1 VILRLLFLIATCIT
15 PILLAA
21 HDGGLP
27 LRRVQQVSMLSAAE
41 ARNAY
46 PVEIRAI
53 VTLSYKALYLLTVQ
67 QEGEPGIYVAI
78 RPNSEWNLKAG
89 EVVEIAGVTGMGSY
103 GPVIVPRIIR
113 PTGETAPLPNPVERS
128 IAQTGEID
136 TFDNT
141 RIRVTGI
148 LRNAESLNRIRSL
161 STHHLLLED
170 RGRLLSVRVFDAPG
184 GWLQGRVG
192 SQITV
197 DGVLLCYT
205 DRTSKRLGVYLGVP
219 GPESVRFLGTA
230 SSSAR
235 NKPPRSID
243 LRHLLVWKGV
253 HPQPG
258 EVLRVRGIVTAVDPD
273 LGVVMEDRETAVH
286 FAWDGSHPPRVGQ
299 RVEVDGVLSTEGM
312 GRLKLE
318 QASIVST
325 SDVLPVP
332 SVSVQLDDIATG
344 NRGLQHRLV
353 TMEGRLVERTNV
365 DDRRG
370 YHLTD
375 GKHGVYVLLPPG
387 TDADAAIMPGSLVR
401 ATGVIHTLWSNP
413 FAPRPTMVRL
423 LVRSPRDFMVVERP
437 PWTSYFPWIEVSGTL
452 VAASLLI
459 LFWVTQLRR
468 TVKRQT
474 AELVQARDAAE
485 NANRAKSAFLANMSH
500 EIRTPM
506 NGVLGMTELVLQS
519 PLTHEQRDNLT
530 TAHSSAR
537 SLLTLLNEILDF
549 SKIEAGR
556 MELERIEFS
565 VEVTAIECLR
575 NLAPQCDDK
584 DVELILETGP
594 EVPPRLLGDQTRIR
608 QVITNLTGNAIKFT
622 ESGHVLVTI
631 GAQDFQDTSQ
641 MMLMVSVQ
649 DTGIGVPQARRSSLF
664 APFTQADVSI
674 TRRYGGTGLGL
685 AITRQLVELMG
696 GEIGFESEEGKGS
709 TFWFRIPLEVATTGA
724 TRLAAQ
730 GGQDRPL
737 PSPGNARILYVDDHP
752 VNRRIFLANATRW
765 GAYCEVAASAAEGL
779 EKLTE
784 SGPFTIAV
792 IDNMMPVMG
801 GIEMIRRIR
810 SDSRWDPLRIVLYS
824 SSGGVESAEDY
835 VQCNISSVLL
845 KPATSAALR
854 AAVLG
859 SDDQF
864 GEEGTEAL
872 EDPAAI
878 AIAPLRILV
887 AEDNRVNQKL
897 ISKVLQRLGHHC
909 DVAGDGAV
917 ALSMLGVPDR
927 YDLVFMDIQM
937 PRLDG
942 LQAAKLWRAKERAE
956 PSRRRTP
963 LIALTANALK
973 GFDLT
978 CRDAGL
984 DDYLAKPIEIAEL
997 KRVLARWAV
1006 PVTVAQSTEPATR
1019 RPGLPPSPD
1028 RMASFSQPDP

>member
-1 VILRLLFLIATCIT
+1 VFFRLLFYMATCIT
-15 PILLAA
+15 FVLAA
-21 HDGGLP
+21 NEGGLP
-27 LRRVQQVSMLSAAE
+27 LRHVRQVVSLTAAE

-46 PVEIRAI
+46 PVEIRAV

-67 QEGEPGIYVAI
+67 QPGEPGVYVAI
-78 RPNSEWNLKAG
+78 RPNSEWNPKAG
-89 EVVEIAGVTGMGSY
+89 EVVDITGVTGMGSY
-103 GPVIVPRIIR
+103 GPVIVPRTIR
-113 PTGETAPLPNPVERS
+113 PTGEVAPLPQPAERS
-128 IAQTGEID
+128 ISQTAEID
-136 TFDNT
+136 THDNT
-141 RIRVTGI
+141 RVRVTGI
-148 LRNAESLNRIRSL
+148 LRNAESLNRVRSL
-161 STHHLLLED
+161 STHQLHLED
-170 RGRLLSVRVFDAPG
+170 RGQLLSVRVFDAPG

-192 SQITV
+192 SRVAV

-219 GPESVRFLGTA
+219 GPESVQFLG
-230 SSSAR
+230 SAADPGKA
-235 NKPPRSID
+235 KPPRPID

-258 EVLRVRGIVTAVDPD
+258 EVLRVGGIVTAVDPD
-273 LGVVMEDRETAVH
+273 LGVVIEDRETAVH
-286 FAWDGSHPPRVGQ
+286 FAWDGTHPPRVGQ
-299 RVEVDGVLSTEGM
+299 RVEVDGVLSPEGM

-325 SDVLPVP
+325 SDVPPVP
-332 SVSVQLDDIATG
+332 SVSVQLEDIATG

-375 GKHGVYVLLPPG
+375 GRHGLYVLLPPG
-387 TDADAAIMPGSLVR
+387 TETENVMPGSLVR

-423 LVRSPRDFMVVERP
+423 LMRGSRDFMVVERP
-437 PWTSYFPWIEVSGTL
+437 PWTSDFPWIEVSGTL
-452 VAASLLI
+452 VAGSLLI

-519 PLTHEQRDNLT
+519 PLTHEQRDNLA

-556 MELERIEFS
+556 MELERMEFS

-575 NLAPQCDDK
+575 SLAPQCDNK
-584 DVELILETGP
+584 DVELILETAP
-594 EVPPRLLGDQTRIR
+594 EVPPRLLGDQTRVR

-631 GAQDFQDTSQ
+631 GAQPAEGNARV
-641 MMLMVSVQ
+641 MLTVSVQ
-649 DTGIGVPQARRSSLF
+649 DTGVGVPEARRNSLF

-696 GEIGFESEEGKGS
+696 GQVGFESEEGKGS
-709 TFWFRIPLEVATTGA
+709 TFWFRIPLEVAAASSALRA
-724 TRLAAQ
+724 TSS
-730 GGQDRPL
+730 GVL
-737 PSPGNARILYVDDHP
+737 PTRADARILYVDDHP
-752 VNRRIFLANATRW
+752 VNRRIFLANAARW
-765 GAYCEVAASAAEGL
+765 GVDCEVAESASEGL
-779 EKLTE
+779 EKLTA
-784 SGPFTIAV
+784 SGSFGIVV
-792 IDNMMPVMG
+792 IDNMMPGMDG
-801 GIEMIRRIR
+801 LEMIRRVR
-810 SDSRWDPLRIVLYS
+810 LDSRLDDLRIVLYS
-824 SSGGVESAEDY
+824 SSGGVESAVDY
-835 VQCNISSVLL
+835 AELGISSVLL
-845 KPATSAALR
+845 KPATGAALQ

-859 SDDQF
+859 SENQS
-864 GEEGTEAL
+864 GEQGADAL
-872 EDPAAI
+872 QNAASET
-878 AIAPLRILV
+878 IAPLRILV

-897 ISKVLQRLGHHC
+897 ISKVLERLGHRC
-909 DVAGDGAV
+909 DVAGDGAL
-917 ALSMLGVPDR
+917 ALSMLGGPEP

-942 LQAAKLWRAKERAE
+942 LQAAKLWRAKEKAE
-956 PSRRRTP
+956 PSRRRVP

-978 CRDAGL
+978 CKEAGL

-997 KRVLARWAV
+997 
-1006 PVTVAQSTEPATR
+1006 R
-1019 RPGLPPSPD
+1019 RILTSWTAPTA
-1028 RMASFSQPDP
+1028 ASR